1 MGEDMQL
8 HFTGLEWQVIS
19 VDKEKEKRL
28 FSIPYE
34 VFGPALYDRMAHHAV
49 AMSVSEDEL
58 FGRLHHLHALA
69 AKTGI
74 ELSFDGRPVEQV
86 SWEFAVDATGGT
98 IDWFEIRPEIRC
110 KGELLPKE
118 LWEQALSGKGVV
130 SHGGSIQILDE
141 ASLRGLA
148 LVAGL
153 WNGTKKAA
161 GPRQVTSIPRLRIID
176 LFALRKKGI
185 SVRLN
190 AGG

>member
-1 MGEDMQL
+1 
-8 HFTGLEWQVIS
+8 
-19 VDKEKEKRL
+19 
-28 FSIPYE
+28 
-34 VFGPALYDRMAHHAV
+34 
-49 AMSVSEDEL
+49 MSVSEDDL

-69 AKTGI
+69 VKTGI

-110 KGELLPKE
+110 KGEVLPKE

-130 SHGGSIQILDE
+130 SHGGSIQVLDE
-141 ASLRGLA
+141 ASLRRLA

-153 WNGTKKAA
+153 WGGTKKAA

-185 SVRLN
+185 SVRLTRR
-190 AGG
+190 G